1 MKIIING
8 SNGRMGKAVA
18 SLIEKE
24 ENISAVALVDIN
36 NVASAGTPIYEA
48 LIDFKGEADCIIDFS
63 HHTCTESLLDYAVS
77 RKIPVIIC
85 TTAHTDEE
93 KAMIKTA
100 SEKIPVFFSANMSL
114 GIAVMNEICKT
125 AAKMFPGANIE
136 IIEKHHNQKLD
147 VPSGTALLLADGI
160 KEVRPSAVYNVGRH
174 ENGKRTDTEIGI
186 HSLRMGNVVGE
197 HEVIINTGTQ
207 TLSIKHEAHDRSLF
221 AEGAISAAKF
231 LCGKAPGFYDMTNI
245 IKD

>member
-18 SLIEKE
+18 AIVEKD
-24 ENISAVALVDIN
+24 SAATAVALVDVN
-36 NVASAGTPIYEA
+36 NVASSGDPIYES
-48 LIDFKGEADCIIDFS
+48 LNDFTGEADCIIDFS
-63 HHTCTESLLDYAVS
+63 HHTCTEGLLDYAVS
-77 RKIPVIIC
+77 RGIPAVIC

-93 KAMIKTA
+93 KAIIKAA

-125 AAKMFPGANIE
+125 AAKMFPDADIE
-136 IIEKHHNQKLD
+136 IVEKHHNQKLD

-160 KEVRPSAVYNVGRH
+160 KAIRPSAVYNVGRH
-174 ENGKRTDTEIGI
+174 ENGKRTKEEIGI

-221 AEGAISAAKF
+221 AEGAVVAAKF
-231 LCGKAPGFYDMTNI
+231 LCTKPAGFYDMTDI
-245 IKD
+245 IKE

>member
-24 ENISAVALVDIN
+24 QDMSAVALVDIN

-48 LIDFKGEADCIIDFS
+48 LCDFTGEADCIIDFS
-63 HHTCTESLLDYAVS
+63 HHTCTEGLLDYAVT
-77 RKIPVIIC
+77 RNIPVIIC

-93 KAMIKTA
+93 KAMIKAA

-114 GIAVMNEICKT
+114 GIAVMNELCRT
-125 AAKMFPGANIE
+125 AAKMFPNANIE

-160 KEVRPSAVYNVGRH
+160 KQIRTNAVYNIGRH
-174 ENGKRTDTEIGI
+174 QNGKRTDEEIGI

-231 LCGKAPGFYDMTNI
+231 LCGKGPGLYDMTNI